1 MFDHLLQKHAEPVV
15 GQHNLQQTLL
25 AHAGSPTAQPVRE
38 EDLIDFT
45 DYPKIRQRIFD
56 KSLEAVQNLKPTSNE
71 KYTLRISNVKYKDD
85 KPLSKADYK
94 KAVLEGRSLNRKI
107 VGKYELVDNTT
118 GKILESTSQKTI
130 VNVPYMT
137 EFGTFVRNGNDISI
151 QHQMR
156 LRPGVYTR
164 MTVDGYPESQFNL
177 KPGTGPSFRTW
188 MDPATSVFYLSMKGR
203 NVPLYPVMKSMGI
216 DDNHMKSAWGEDI
229 FKENE
234 KQRTS
239 SHAQRWLN
247 EMNESLQAQVKKP
260 VVVKDEVPEVEDFN
274 KNDES
279 LTEKE
284 D

>member
-1 MFDHLLQKHAEPVV
+1 MLDSLLQKLAEPVV

-38 EDLIDFT
+38 EDLVDFT

-56 KSLEAVQNLKPTSNE
+56 RSLEAVRNLKPTSNE
-71 KYTLRISNVKYKDD
+71 KYTLRIADVKYDDD
-85 KPLSKADYK
+85 KPVSRADYK

-107 VGKYELVDNTT
+107 VGKYELVDNANGKVIQTT
-118 GKILESTSQKTI
+118 SKKTI

-164 MTVDGYPESQFNL
+164 MTTDGYPESQFNL
-177 KPGTGPSFRTW
+177 KPGTGSSFRTW
-188 MDPATSVFYLSMKGR
+188 MDPETSVFYLTMKGR
-203 NVPLYPVMKSMGI
+203 NVPLYPVMKAMGI
-216 DDNHMKSAWGEDI
+216 DDHHMKAAWGEEI

-247 EMNESLQAQVKKP
+247 EMNEALQARVKKP
-260 VVVKDEVPEVEDFN
+260 VVEEEVPETEEFN

-279 LTEKE
+279 LTDKE